1 MNYGS
6 FNKII
11 VEHTCKI
18 TPLGLMPTISIAISV
33 SMPVMYFLISI
44 NANGIITTLL
54 YVGLLAA
61 IIYILI
67 AEATFRI
74 SAQGI
79 ERSIHT
85 KRFNLNSIKETFY
98 AWSDLKSYKNGT
110 ERGKYRGEYQYLE
123 LNFKDGAS
131 WKITDEYGDKS
142 SSYQLF
148 LNVFL
153 AQVNAHNEQAQN
165 RYNLSVPSFSNPITP
180 IERKKTFYEGI
191 LGKFFTLIIGF
202 FIVGIFIYGSSYIK
216 GTVFFK
222 LYFVLILVFLY
233 LFYRTFISHKK

>member
-85 KRFNLNSIKETFY
+85 KRFNLNSIK
-98 AWSDLKSYKNGT
+98 D
-110 ERGKYRGEYQYLE
+110 
-123 LNFKDGAS
+123 
-131 WKITDEYGDKS
+131 
-142 SSYQLF
+142 
-148 LNVFL
+148 
-153 AQVNAHNEQAQN
+153 
-165 RYNLSVPSFSNPITP
+165 
-180 IERKKTFYEGI
+180 
-191 LGKFFTLIIGF
+191 
-202 FIVGIFIYGSSYIK
+202 
-216 GTVFFK
+216 
-222 LYFVLILVFLY
+222 
-233 LFYRTFISHKK
+233 